1 MWIVGTFVI
10 MQFVPTKV
18 DLVTISRISFI
29 LLPSESFDVRLRI
42 CPLTAK

>member
-1 MWIVGTFVI
+1 MWILGTLLI
-10 MQFVPTKV
+10 PQFVPTKV
-18 DLVTISRISFI
+18 DLVTISRINFI